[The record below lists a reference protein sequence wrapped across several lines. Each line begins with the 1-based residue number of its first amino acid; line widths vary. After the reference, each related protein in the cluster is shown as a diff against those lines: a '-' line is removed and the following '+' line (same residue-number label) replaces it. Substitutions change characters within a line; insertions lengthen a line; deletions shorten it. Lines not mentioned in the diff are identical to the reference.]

1 MGFGVNFGKQ
11 FEQPQENFEA
21 NLASAMARLQETL
34 PSENNTYE
42 RDGKYFAMGLEVSP
56 QGYNEFM
63 KKYEEILETL
73 SKAE

>member
-1 MGFGVNFGKQ
+1 MGFGVNFEKQ
-11 FEQPQENFEA
+11 GENLEA
-21 NLASAMARLQETL
+21 NLASALSRLQETL

-63 KKYEEILETL
+63 EKYEEILKTL
-73 SKAE
+73 SEVE